1 MISSSPIFVLLC
13 AAKIPFHTAKTWQ
26 IRKRLLL
33 PGIGAEATFLCSKKN
48 IVMNNEYLNDQK
60 QIINDLLKATLQDYA
75 ENPRKEKGS
84 TIIGA
89 KATVLSY
96 RDSSNGILA
105 GVIARS
111 ILPNVDEEP
120 CEEAISMAYPLEQLM
135 AADIFELHSFHNG
148 TCAFLRCANEL
159 LGSRTEFHVYPDT
172 AQDGL
177 LIRLEWHSSNVVT
190 ITVEDLVNAL
200 KNLLSQQPK
209 ESRLFRKPEVWFN
222 GVRVVY

>member
-1 MISSSPIFVLLC
+1 M
-13 AAKIPFHTAKTWQ
+13 
-26 IRKRLLL
+26 
-33 PGIGAEATFLCSKKN
+33 PGIGATGTFLCGKKN
-48 IVMNNEYLNDQK
+48 DVMNNEYLNDQK
-60 QIINDLLKATLQDYA
+60 LIINDLLKATLQDYA
-75 ENPRKEKGS
+75 EKPRKEKGS
-84 TIIGA
+84 IIIGA

-135 AADIFELHSFHNG
+135 TADIFELHSFHKG
-148 TCAFLRCANEL
+148 TCAYLCCKNEL
-159 LGSRTEFHVYPDT
+159 CGSRTEFHVYPDT

-177 LIRLEWHSSNVVT
+177 LIRLEWHSSNVAT
-190 ITVEDLVNAL
+190 ITEEDVVNAL
-200 KNLLSQQPK
+200 RDLLSQQPK
-209 ESRLFRKPEVWFN
+209 ESRLFKKPEVWFN